1 MKHFI
6 YCAVATA
13 ALSLTLAS
21 CETKREKEQKE
32 DDRSQAVI
40 DSLQAVINQSNSES
54 EDLAKTIQQ
63 IRDGFRQ
70 INEAEGRITRDE
82 SEGNDQQAI
91 IENMAFINQTLSTNR
106 KLIADLRQQLRNA
119 NQTNKEAKSAYETMV
134 EEFNRQLEA
143 KSSEIEELKKQ
154 LAEKDIQIA
163 EQGEQISHLNDNVED
178 LTTQNEAKARTV
190 SEQDQQIHTAWYA
203 YGTKKELRE
212 QGILESGDVLRSS
225 NYNKSYF
232 TKIDT
237 RVTKKIPLYSKKA
250 EIKTSHPASS
260 YSLEKDA
267 QGQYTLRITD
277 ADAFWS
283 VSRYLV
289 VLVK

>member
-1 MKHFI
+1 MKRFI
-6 YCAVATA
+6 YCAIATA
-13 ALSLTLAS
+13 ALSLTFAS

-32 DDRSQAVI
+32 EDRSQAVI

-82 SEGNDQQAI
+82 AEGNDQQAI
-91 IENMAFINQTLSTNR
+91 VENMAFINQTLSTNR

-143 KSSEIEELKKQ
+143 KASEIEDLKKQ
-154 LAEKDIQIA
+154 LKEKDIQIA

-178 LTTQNEAKARTV
+178 LTTQNEEKARTV
-190 SEQDQQIHTAWYA
+190 ANQDQQIHTAYYA
-203 YGTKKELRE
+203 FGTKKELRE
-212 QGILESGDVLRSS
+212 QGILQSGDVLQSS

-250 EIKTSHPASS
+250 EIKTSHPAGS

-277 ADAFWS
+277 PDSFWS